1 MVSSFH
7 LTRSARLVLAHPI
20 NADRANAGLAATA
33 GTQTCLYT
41 GSMENISG
49 KIAIV
54 TGGTRG
60 IGRAIAEKLLGEGA
74 LVAICGRS
82 QDSVD
87 RAVAAMSP
95 LGNIVGFAA
104 DIRQYEQVT
113 RLFQSVDAHF
123 GGLDIL
129 VNNAGEGVFRKV
141 GDMTVD
147 EWRRNIDLNLN
158 GAFYCAHEA
167 LARFA
172 RRGGGFIVNIS
183 SLAAKNAFSGGA
195 GYNASKFGLNGFTE
209 ALMLDH
215 RYENVRVCTVMP
227 GSVATEFAGDPAKGA
242 GDSSWKVAVEDV
254 AEVVS
259 LVLRMPPRTMVSQVE
274 MRPSK
279 PKK

>member
-1 MVSSFH
+1 
-7 LTRSARLVLAHPI
+7 
-20 NADRANAGLAATA
+20 
-33 GTQTCLYT
+33 
-41 GSMENISG
+41 MESLSG

-60 IGRAIAEKLLGEGA
+60 IGRAIAERLIGEGVQ
-74 LVAICGRS
+74 VAICGRR

-87 RAVAAMSP
+87 RAVASMQPTGHAFG
-95 LGNIVGFAA
+95 LAA
-104 DIRQYEQVT
+104 DVTDPGQVEHFFEAVDRQ
-113 RLFQSVDAHF
+113 F

-141 GDMTVD
+141 GDMTVED
-147 EWRRNIDLNLN
+147 WRRNIDLNLN
-158 GAFYCAHEA
+158 GAFYCAHAA

-195 GYNASKFGLNGFTE
+195 GYNASKFGLNGFSE

-215 RYENVRVCTVMP
+215 RYENVRVCSVMP
-227 GSVATEFAGDPAKGA
+227 GSVATEFASAPQFA
-242 GDSSWKVAVEDV
+242 GDASWKVAPADV
-254 AEVVS
+254 AEVVT
-259 LVLRMPPRTMVSQVE
+259 LVLRMPARTMISQVE

>member
-1 MVSSFH
+1 MDS
-7 LTRSARLVLAHPI
+7 L
-20 NADRANAGLAATA
+20 
-33 GTQTCLYT
+33 
-41 GSMENISG
+41 SG

-60 IGRAIAEKLLGEGA
+60 IGRAIAERLLREGCR
-74 LVAICGRS
+74 VAICGRNP
-82 QDSVD
+82 DSVD
-87 RAVAAMSP
+87 HAVAEMQP
-95 LGNIVGFAA
+95 LGTICGFAA
-104 DIRQYEQVT
+104 DITENQQVERFFEAVDRQ
-113 RLFQSVDAHF
+113 F

-141 GDMTVD
+141 GDMTVE

-158 GAFYCAHEA
+158 GAFHCAHAA

-172 RRGGGFIVNIS
+172 QRGGGFVVNIS
-183 SLAAKNAFSGGA
+183 SLAAKNPFSGGA

-215 RYENVRVCTVMP
+215 RYDNVRVCSVMP
-227 GSVATEFAGDPAKGA
+227 GSVATEFAGDAAKRA
-242 GDSSWKVAVEDV
+242 GDVSWKVAPEDV
-254 AEVVS
+254 AEVVT
-259 LVLRMPPRTMVSQVE
+259 LVLRMPARTMVSQVE